1 MQINFQ
7 SVGAIVITSI
17 ILIVIII
24 VILTTIRRRYIN
36 ARERKRVMGWKQP
49 VLSKH
54 VPSTTTSLLRGA
66 DHGTREM
73 LRNRNAT
80 DYRTDIIQTLPVPP
94 VSTTHIPIVQRNPF
108 FIPELMM

>member
-1 MQINFQ
+1 MQLNFQ
-7 SVGAIVITSI
+7 SVGAIVVTSI

-36 ARERKRVMGWKQP
+36 AREQKRVMGWKQP

-73 LRNRNAT
+73 LRHRNAT
-80 DYRTDIIQTLPVPP
+80 DYRTGIIKTLPVPP
-94 VSTTHIPIVQRNPF
+94 MTTHAPVMQKNPF